1 MARRAAIIKANS
13 KLKYVIRKRNRCRI
27 CGRAR
32 GFLRK
37 FEMCRICFRGLALK
51 GEVPGVVKA
60 SW

>member
-1 MARRAAIIKANS
+1 MSTSADFAAIGK
-13 KLKYVIRKRNRCRI
+13 KKKFKVREYNRCLV

-32 GFLRK
+32 GFLRT
-37 FEMCRICFRGLALK
+37 FQMCRMCFRQRSLR

>member
-1 MARRAAIIKANS
+1 MSTAADFAAIGK
-13 KLKYVIRKRNRCRI
+13 KKKFKVREYNRCLI
-27 CGRAR
+27 CGRGR

-37 FEMCRICFRGLALK
+37 FQMCRICLRLRALR